1 MTSLLVGCET
11 VLYMANQL
19 KAYMDFLHGLPATLT
34 RTNFTTAVTELYSHI
49 LRFLAR
55 AIHIY
60 QTPTFQRAF
69 TAFWGESDVQEF
81 EKVCDKLG
89 TKVEIEASNCDRVL
103 SAHDRE
109 HTEKLDQDLQR

>member
-11 VLYMANQL
+11 VLYMANRL

-34 RTNFTTAVTELYSHI
+34 RANFITAVTVLFSHI

-55 AIHIY
+55 AIQIY
-60 QTPTFQRAF
+60 QAPTFQRAF

-81 EKVCDKLG
+81 EKVCDKLERMS
-89 TKVEIEASNCDRVL
+89 KSRRVFVT
-103 SAHDRE
+103 AY
-109 HTEKLDQDLQR
+109 